1 MRELEER
8 FPEEL
13 VIIGVHSGK
22 FIAER
27 VTANIQE
34 AVLRLGVRH
43 PVVND
48 RQFRI
53 WRSYAV
59 NAWPT
64 LTLIDPEGRVVGQQA
79 GELPANDLARAI
91 ERVIRDAEARGTL
104 DRTPIVQHPD
114 AEPSIGRRLRYP
126 GKVLADGVTRRLFIA
141 DTGHHRVLVVRLDDD
156 GLSGELD
163 AGVGVGRPGFTD
175 GDFGQVSFRDPHGLA
190 LIDDILYVADTGN
203 HAVRAIHLGER
214 HVETVVGDGLQARHL
229 NQAGRGVDV
238 RLNSPWDLLFHGGVL
253 YIAMAGSHQVWHLDP
268 STTEARPWAG
278 SGAEALHDDNRE
290 MAALAQPSGITTDG
304 EHLFI
309 ADAESSAIRSIDL
322 DPGGAVDTIV
332 GTGLFDFGD
341 RDGVGEAVRLQHPLG
356 VAWSEGLLYV
366 ADTYN
371 GKIKAL
377 DPTSRKVH
385 TVVGPEGGLWEP
397 GGLAVSDGRI
407 YIADTNHHRI
417 AVAGSNAMGVEEIAI
432 RGI

>member
-1 MRELEER
+1 MRPL
-8 FPEEL
+8 
-13 VIIGVHSGK
+13 
-22 FIAER
+22 
-27 VTANIQE
+27 
-34 AVLRLGVRH
+34 
-43 PVVND
+43 
-48 RQFRI
+48 
-53 WRSYAV
+53 
-59 NAWPT
+59 
-64 LTLIDPEGRVVGQQA
+64 
-79 GELPANDLARAI
+79 
-91 ERVIRDAEARGTL
+91 
-104 DRTPIVQHPD
+104 
-114 AEPSIGRRLRYP
+114 
-126 GKVLADGVTRRLFIA
+126 
-141 DTGHHRVLVVRLDDD
+141 
-156 GLSGELD
+156 
-163 AGVGVGRPGFTD
+163 
-175 GDFGQVSFRDPHGLA
+175 
-190 LIDDILYVADTGN
+190 
-203 HAVRAIHLGER
+203 
-214 HVETVVGDGLQARHL
+214 
-229 NQAGRGVDV
+229 
-238 RLNSPWDLLFHGGVL
+238 
-253 YIAMAGSHQVWHLDP
+253 
-268 STTEARPWAG
+268 AG